1 MNYKL
6 LAILTTTILLTISVV
21 SINEAF
27 ADVVS
32 PKKQTKVGI
41 DQTDIICKANL
52 VKVYRTNTDSVSC
65 FKPSSAEKLIAN
77 GLAQEIPKERLESKK
92 SFKQNPP
99 VGTTNDILTIRQF
112 ATPTK
117 QTSELR
123 TNEYLH
129 IFEVCAKEKMI
140 RAPEVLIKSDSE
152 VKNVKLAQK
161 IMANECFTNSAK
173 IKAKDPKSVSTS
185 LSNKGF
191 VTSELSKLEGKV
203 KEIQQKI
210 SSAKMTLSDITK
222 NPTNLGADSKRKVS
236 ETTAQIVKL
245 REELNL
251 AKGELNKYL
260 FALHLPPQLKAVDFT
275 KPKLTLTGMPL
286 KDTSASIII
295 VTKQTTGSGTQST
308 EQILHNV
315 VFEACSGNEVIR
327 VPEVKITS
335 DTEEKTIRVSE
346 KIIANSCLMSMG
358 KINAKDPASIKLEIA
373 NRSDI
378 SMKVTELEELI
389 GQLSD
394 EQRTYQMDL
403 NKLVVQSEKP
413 ANFEQKVA
421 ELSNKIID
429 LRNKI
434 KDAKL
439 QLYGNQY
446 EVYRKP

>member
-6 LAILTTTILLTISVV
+6 LSILTATILLSVSII

-27 ADVVS
+27 ADVIS
-32 PKKQTKVGI
+32 PKKQIKVGI
-41 DQTDIICKANL
+41 DQTDIICKASL

-65 FKPSSAEKLIAN
+65 FKPSSAEKLMAN
-77 GLAQEIPKERLESKK
+77 GLAKEIPKERLEAKK

-99 VGTTNDILTIRQF
+99 VGTTNDILTISQF

-129 IFEVCAKEKMI
+129 IFEVCAKEKTI
-140 RAPEVLIKSDSE
+140 RAPEVLVKSDSE
-152 VKNVKLAQK
+152 VKNVKLAQNV
-161 IMANECFTNSAK
+161 MANECYTNSAK

-191 VTSELSKLEGKV
+191 VTDELYKLEGKV

-210 SSAKMTLSDITK
+210 ATAKMTLSEITK
-222 NPTNLGADSKRKVS
+222 NPSNLKDDSKRKVS
-236 ETTAQIVKL
+236 ETTNEIVKL

-260 FALHLPPQLKAVDFT
+260 FVLHLPPQLKASDFT

-286 KDTSASIII
+286 EDTSANIII

-327 VPEVKITS
+327 VPEVKMTS

-358 KINAKDPASIKLEIA
+358 KINANDPSSIKLEIA

-378 SMKVTELEELI
+378 SMKITELENLI
-389 GQLSD
+389 GNLSE
-394 EQRTYQMDL
+394 EQRTYQMEL

-413 ANFEQKVA
+413 ANFEQNVA